1 MITLHSL
8 GRWASDNQ
16 VKTLR
21 GKTKAK
27 EGILP
32 PDSLG
37 NELKHQFFPGPPA
50 CWPALKM
57 LRFQTSQIHDGV
69 GQSKSERVKQMSYI
83 LEYIWNL
90 ETMVLMKL
98 FVRAGIETQTED
110 GLAVI
115 GR

>member
-21 GKTKAK
+21 GKAKAN
-27 EGILP
+27 EGILAL
-32 PDSLG
+32 DSLW

-90 ETMVLMKL
+90 
-98 FVRAGIETQTED
+98 
-110 GLAVI
+110 
-115 GR
+115 